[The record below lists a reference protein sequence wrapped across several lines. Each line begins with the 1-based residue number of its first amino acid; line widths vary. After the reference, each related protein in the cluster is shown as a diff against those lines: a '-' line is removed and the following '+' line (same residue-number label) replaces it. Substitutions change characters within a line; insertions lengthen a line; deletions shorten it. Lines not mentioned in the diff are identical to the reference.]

1 MRKGQRPWQRTLT
14 FWWGWQ
20 PRNQL
25 SHHPSGVTGSD
36 GAGTLCYTVW
46 SGKPSLRRDVWTE
59 TPNKLRERA
68 MGPLGREVQ
77 VKGTECTEA
86 LRLKCA
92 WLAHSSAPPPLSK
105 TNFWSFNSLLSPIC
119 PTPERGLDK
128 RLKGTAGNEEL
139 EGRVEKQGSKAN
151 IHKTGSPAA
160 TVSSARPGRGL
171 QALGAAPAG
180 VRAHLTLPCPLL
192 FAGSERWEGRQA
204 WRTAWT
210 YLKRQQG
217 VERGGLWKQTDF
229 QTVCGP

>member
-1 MRKGQRPWQRTLT
+1 MFEQRPQQAEGESYGATGQR
-14 FWWGWQ
+14 
-20 PRNQL
+20 
-25 SHHPSGVTGSD
+25 
-36 GAGTLCYTVW
+36 GAGKGNRMYGGSEAEMCLTC
-46 SGKPSLRRDVWTE
+46 PF
-59 TPNKLRERA
+59 
-68 MGPLGREVQ
+68 LG
-77 VKGTECTEA
+77 
-86 LRLKCA
+86 
-92 WLAHSSAPPPLSK
+92 PPPLSK

-119 PTPERGLDK
+119 PTPETGLDK
-128 RLKGTAGNEEL
+128 GLKGTAGNEGL

-160 TVSSARPGRGL
+160 TVSSARPGGGL

-192 FAGSERWEGRQA
+192 FAGSERWEGRRA
-204 WRTAWT
+204 RRTAWT